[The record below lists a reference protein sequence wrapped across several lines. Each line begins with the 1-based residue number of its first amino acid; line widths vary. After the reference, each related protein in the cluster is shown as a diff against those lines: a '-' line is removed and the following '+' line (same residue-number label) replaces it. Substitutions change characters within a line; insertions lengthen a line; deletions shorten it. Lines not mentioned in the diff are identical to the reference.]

1 MKTIEEFTLQNMVLI
16 ESYLNGKLSE
26 KERAEFYQRLEVD
39 EELAEDL
46 ELVKTSNFFLEG
58 KNKKASDSIN
68 RFKEFNQPNLKIT
81 KKVNIGKA
89 ILSNGFL
96 AILGVIILAIFCTLL
111 LFII

>member
-26 KERAEFYQRLEVD
+26 KEREEFFQRLEVD
-39 EELAEDL
+39 EELADDL
-46 ELVKTSNFFLEG
+46 ELVKTNNFYSETSIKKSSNSVI
-58 KNKKASDSIN
+58 K
-68 RFKEFNQPNLKIT
+68 FKEFNQPNLKIT
-81 KKVNIGKA
+81 KKVSIGNA

-111 LFII
+111 LFIL